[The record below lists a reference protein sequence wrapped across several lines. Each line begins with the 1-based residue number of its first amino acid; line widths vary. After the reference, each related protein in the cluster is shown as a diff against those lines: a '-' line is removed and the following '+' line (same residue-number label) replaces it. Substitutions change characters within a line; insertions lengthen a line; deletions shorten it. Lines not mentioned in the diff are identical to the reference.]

1 VKATL
6 TGEVLL
12 LVGVLALAYF
22 LWVQQGQ
29 LVELELELDR
39 MRGSLGVAVPPV
51 PVASD
56 NGEAVMPEAPKPR
69 PRRKAAPGA

>member
-1 VKATL
+1 MKATL
-6 TGEVLL
+6 TGELLL

-22 LWVQQGQ
+22 LYVQQGQ

-39 MRGSLGVAVPPV
+39 MRGALGATLPPV

-56 NGEAVMPEAPKPR
+56 NGEAVMPEAPKPKA
-69 PRRKAAPGA
+69 RRKAPGA